1 MKKRNQLKSKG
12 LIIGGGVVILAA
24 VLIVVLVGLL
34 GLPGSTT
41 GLKLLKKGSAEA
53 VNKEGDRKNTL
64 IVYADGVTGSVNPF
78 YAQGSGDE
86 AVSRIIF
93 EPLMVQDEDGVYQ
106 PYLARSLN
114 VSEDGLTYT
123 IQLKEHVLF
132 SDGSEMTAQDVIA
145 SIASMGLSEYTGSAA
160 EAYSNIVGFSE
171 FAANPAQLPSGLT
184 SDGDYTVKVQ
194 FLTVS
199 PDNLQILGTR
209 IQKDLFTSS
218 EDADG
223 DGTWDSLNPNEGI
236 GTGAYQLTDTTTESL
251 ATLIANPAYRESI
264 GDIQQI
270 EFKSVS
276 YYDTQTEVEDSGL
289 DVVLYGGGSLLYD
302 TFYGWD
308 GYSVYEETENTVYTL
323 FYNQENAALTNQK
336 VRQAIACSFNREG
349 VSEQLQSNMLTMES
363 GIGPNMKGTE
373 VPEKYSY
380 SVSKAKKLLKEA
392 EEEQPDLSY
401 GISLKLP
408 ILKDSEYHAVLAQ
421 EIKTDLEAIGIQ
433 VEVEELDQ
441 QEYMRALYLTMDF
454 DLYLAGLSITDS
466 IDSYQNLYQLS
477 GMPVSVEDEG
487 ITEAYAA
494 LAASATQEQVSQ
506 NGKALY
512 DAIEEAQPS
521 LILGRSRSYLSV
533 SADLSGY
540 NTDSYEDFLGEIY
553 KIRVK

>member
-1 MKKRNQLKSKG
+1 M
-12 LIIGGGVVILAA
+12 
-24 VLIVVLVGLL
+24 
-34 GLPGSTT
+34 
-41 GLKLLKKGSAEA
+41 KLLKKGSTEA
-53 VNKEGDRKNTL
+53 VNKEEDRKNTL
-64 IVYADGVTGSVNPF
+64 IIYADDVTGSFNPV

-93 EPLMVQDEDGVYQ
+93 EPLMVQDEEGVYQ
-106 PYLARSLN
+106 PYLASSLN

-145 SIASMGLSEYTGSAA
+145 SIASMGLSEYAGTASK
-160 EAYSNIVGFSE
+160 AYSNIAGFAD
-171 FAANPAQLPSGLT
+171 FAVNPSQLPTGLS

-194 FLTVS
+194 FLTAS
-199 PDNLQILGTR
+199 PDNLLILGTQV
-209 IQKDLFTSS
+209 QKDLFTSS
-218 EDADG
+218 EDKDG
-223 DGTWDSLNPNEGI
+223 DGTWDDLKPGEGI
-236 GTGAYQLTDTTTESL
+236 GTGAYQLTDTTLESL
-251 ATLIANPAYRESI
+251 ATLTTNPSYRENI
-264 GDIQQI
+264 GDIQTI
-270 EFKSVS
+270 EFKQVS

-308 GYSVYEETENTVYTL
+308 GYTVYQEPQNTVYTL
-323 FYNQENAALTNQK
+323 FYNQDNAALKNQK

-349 VSEQLQSNMLTMES
+349 AIEQLSTNTLTMES

-373 VPEKYSY
+373 VPKNYSY

-392 EEEQPDLSY
+392 QEEQPDLAY

-408 ILKDSEYHAVLAQ
+408 ILKDSEFHSVLAQ
-421 EIKTDLEAIGIQ
+421 ELEADLEAIGIQ

-454 DLYLAGLSITDS
+454 DLYVAGMSISDS
-466 IDSYQNLYQLS
+466 IDSYQNFYQLS
-477 GMPVSVEDEG
+477 GMPVSVKDEG
-487 ITEAYAA
+487 ISVAYNT
-494 LAASATQEQVSQ
+494 LAESASQEEVSR

-512 DAIEEAQPS
+512 DAIEEVQPS
-521 LILGRSRSYLSV
+521 LILGRSVRYLSV

-540 NTDSYEDFLGEIY
+540 ATDSYEDFLGQIY
-553 KIRVK
+553 KIQVK